1 MAIWP
6 FRKQTTVKYDPDLP
20 PEVQAYTKAERREK
34 MGMAWLVG
42 VISLVVTA
50 LIFTGLFFGGRWVY
64 QKITGDSQSTTQ
76 TVSNEDQAAEQ
87 KKKDEEAA
95 KKAEE
100 EKNRTSGG
108 AANATDTPAPATTP
122 TTPTTNSQTSQPPVT
137 PQIPRTGP
145 DLDL

>member
-42 VISLVVTA
+42 VVSLVVTA

-64 QKITGDSQSTTQ
+64 QKITGNSQITTQ
-76 TVSNEDQAAEQ
+76 TVSNEDQSAEQ

-95 KKAEE
+95 KKVEE
-100 EKNRTSGG
+100 EKNRNSGG
-108 AANATDTPAPATTP
+108 AANATDTPAPV
-122 TTPTTNSQTSQPPVT
+122 TNPNSDSQTTQPSAT